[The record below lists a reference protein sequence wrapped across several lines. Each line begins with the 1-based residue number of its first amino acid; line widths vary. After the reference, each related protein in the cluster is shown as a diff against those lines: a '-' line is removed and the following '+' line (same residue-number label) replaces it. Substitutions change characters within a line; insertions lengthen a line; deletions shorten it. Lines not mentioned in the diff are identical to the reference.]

1 MRGKRKVK
9 DLGDKYG
16 IKRKGL
22 TTVIEELKQRLLAK
36 AAKIKRYGDRITQ
49 YRQNRMFAV
58 EQKKVYKELNG
69 GARGECVIP
78 DAEESKKF
86 WSGA

>member
-1 MRGKRKVK
+1 M
-9 DLGDKYG
+9 
-16 IKRKGL
+16 
-22 TTVIEELKQRLLAK
+22 KQRSLAQ
-36 AAKIKRYGDRITQ
+36 AAMIQRYGDRITQ

-69 GARGECVIP
+69 GPGGKSVIP

-86 WSGA
+86 WSEIWSIEKRT